1 MPNSKEVNDKMK
13 FVVKTDVGMKRTVNE
28 DRAEVFLRE
37 DGRLLAVIADGMGGH
52 NAGDVASELAVTEF
66 KKYFAAFNPFIVK
79 ARDWLTYTFQSI
91 NQTVSRKSKM
101 SADCAGMGTTL
112 IAGLF
117 EKHQGTIAHVG
128 DSRVYLISP
137 EQVYQITRDHSYVN
151 VLIDSGEIS
160 EEQAKTH
167 PNKNVL
173 MKAIGTE
180 QTIQPDFYEI
190 VLLPNSY
197 LLFCTDG
204 LSNKISESF
213 MQTLLYSNKTME
225 EKGQDLVE
233 EANRLGGEDNIS
245 LILLSNNDE
254 EV

>member
-1 MPNSKEVNDKMK
+1 MPNLKEVNDKMK
-13 FVVKTDVGMKRTVNE
+13 FVVKTDVGLKRTVNE
-28 DRAEVFLRE
+28 DRVEVFLRD

-52 NAGDVASELAVTEF
+52 NAGDVASGLAVTEF

-79 ARDWLTYTFQSI
+79 AKDWLTYTFQSI
-91 NQTVSRKSKM
+91 NQTVSRHSKI
-101 SADCAGMGTTL
+101 SPDCAGMGTTL

-117 EKHQGTIAHVG
+117 EKHQGIIAHVG
-128 DSRVYLISP
+128 DSRVYLITSA
-137 EQVYQITRDHSYVN
+137 QVLQITRDHSYVN

-160 EEQAKTH
+160 EEQGKTH

-180 QTIQPDFYEI
+180 RTIQPDFYEI
-190 VLLPNSY
+190 TFQPNSY

-204 LSNKISESF
+204 LSNKVSESF
-213 MQTLLYSNKTME
+213 MQSILFSNKTLE
-225 EKGQDLVE
+225 EKGQNLLE
-233 EANRLGGEDNIS
+233 EANNLGGEDNIS

>member
-1 MPNSKEVNDKMK
+1 MK

-28 DRAEVFLRE
+28 DRVEVFLRE
-37 DGRLLAVIADGMGGH
+37 DDRLLAVVADGMGGH

-66 KKYFAAFNPFIVK
+66 KKYFVAFNPYIVK

-91 NQTVSRKSKM
+91 NQTVSRHSKI
-101 SADCAGMGTTL
+101 SAEYAGMGTTL

-128 DSRVYLISP
+128 DSRVYLITP
-137 EQVYQITRDHSYVN
+137 EQVLQITRDHSYVN
-151 VLIDSGEIS
+151 VLIDSGEIN

-180 QTIQPDFYEI
+180 RTIQPDFYEVI
-190 VLLPNSY
+190 FQPNSY

-213 MQTLLYSNKTME
+213 MQTLLYSKKTLE
-225 EKGQDLVE
+225 EKGQDLIE
-233 EANRLGGEDNIS
+233 EANRSGGEDNIS
-245 LILLSNNDE
+245 FILLSNNDE

>member
-1 MPNSKEVNDKMK
+1 MK
-13 FVVKTDVGMKRTVNE
+13 FVVKSDVGMKRTANE

-52 NAGDVASELAVTEF
+52 NAGDVASELAVSEF
-66 KKYFAAFNPFIVK
+66 KKYFAVFNPIIVK

-91 NQTVSRKSKM
+91 NQTVSTKSKI
-101 SADCAGMGTTL
+101 SADFAGMGTTL

-117 EKHQGTIAHVG
+117 ENHKGIIAHVG

-137 EQVYQITRDHSYVN
+137 EQVFQITRDHSYVN

-160 EEQAKTH
+160 EEEAKTH

-190 VLLPNSY
+190 ALLPNSY

-213 MQTLLYSNKTME
+213 MQTLLFSNKTME